1 MQITDGNGQILGDDP
16 LRPLYMNAGPAGAS
30 TPSATGTV
38 TSVPSSI
45 TSGTVAAANAAR
57 KRLTIANNSATGTLF
72 LRFATGSV
80 NATTTFS
87 MALGP
92 IVSGT
97 PQSVTVDNYT
107 GVVAGIWSAA
117 DGTAQVTVFT

>member
-16 LRPLYMNAGPAGAS
+16 ARPLYTNNGPAGAS
-30 TPSATGTV
+30 TPGSTGTV
-38 TSVPSSI
+38 T
-45 TSGTVAAANAAR
+45 TVASATSSSTLTAANTAR
-57 KRLTIANNSATGTLF
+57 KRLIIANNSATATLYIR
-72 LRFATGSV
+72 LATGSV

-97 PQSVTVDNYT
+97 PQSVTIDNYT
-107 GVVAGIWSAA
+107 GPVAGIWSAV
-117 DGTAQVTVFT
+117 DGSAQITVIT